1 MRNQNRILFMQTHY
15 SIKQPSKCDH
25 ATQMQLE
32 VIKKICSSES

>member
-1 MRNQNRILFMQTHY
+1 MQTNY

-32 VIKKICSSES
+32 SDLKNLLFRI